1 MRKVEECPLAK
12 TQIRRIAAGQ
22 TTNRPTQT
30 GGKTST
36 SGGILTGE
44 RVVQYHPER
53 IIKPAF
59 DSLKHVKKSRC
70 GMSWFSAR
78 CESYTKPKSIPI
90 TINYYPLKVL
100 AVKQTKLQTNRR
112 KTQKNSYTTN
122 RKKQKTTDVQKQKKT

>member
-44 RVVQYHPER
+44 RVV
-53 IIKPAF
+53 
-59 DSLKHVKKSRC
+59 
-70 GMSWFSAR
+70 
-78 CESYTKPKSIPI
+78 
-90 TINYYPLKVL
+90 
-100 AVKQTKLQTNRR
+100 
-112 KTQKNSYTTN
+112 
-122 RKKQKTTDVQKQKKT
+122 